1 MAPTEAELKALSHVA
16 LDSIKSVVPTI
27 DAQTIDKATWGKNS
41 SHLAYIT
48 MQRPMRIAVHA
59 REMIKK
65 V

>member
-1 MAPTEAELKALSHVA
+1 LSHVA
-16 LDSIKSVVPTI
+16 LDSIKSVVPAI
-27 DAQTIDKATWGKNS
+27 DTQAIDKATWGKNS

-48 MQRPMRIAVHA
+48 MQRPMRIAIHA